1 MVKDSKNNRIG
12 LVSGTTGGHNI
23 VHDTNTGKS
32 EVKVPPA
39 PRAEPQLG
47 LAKASPAFKK
57 VEPKA
62 KAEKTDEEKALAE
75 NTVKTEKVDDNTPP
89 PVKS

>member
-1 MVKDSKNNRIG
+1 MVKDAKNNRIG
-12 LVSGTTGGHNI
+12 LLSGASGGHNI

-32 EVKVPPA
+32 EVKVPAENTVPA
-39 PRAEPQLG
+39 LG

-75 NTVKTEKVDDNTPP
+75 NTVKTESIIDNTPTAD
-89 PVKS
+89 K

>member
-1 MVKDSKNNRIG
+1 MVKDSKTNRLG
-12 LVSGTTGGHNI
+12 LVSGMTGGHN
-23 VHDTNTGKS
+23 VTHDTNTGRS

-39 PRAEPQLG
+39 KAEAPLG

-62 KAEKTDEEKALAE
+62 KAEKKDEEKALAE
-75 NTVKTEKVDDNTPP
+75 NEIKTEAKVIDNTPP
-89 PVKS
+89 AAS